1 MRMIYSYIFLWYTHC
16 GSFWPMPAIVCI
28 NLKYLCPSILTYYF
42 LLSIASIII
51 FNIEY
56 LILKYNCSPLI
67 QLNLLWSLIFE
78 INKKF
83 ENIQS
88 SLLKSFFFY
97 IYIWS
102 PPPFLW
108 SLSDFRGLYKSMD
121 NSILFFFILIFRSTC
136 LHLLNFCKIWC
147 GFWIFFVFIN
157 KYGFKNI
164 FVK

>member
-28 NLKYLCPSILTYYF
+28 NLKYLCPSLLTYYF

-56 LILKYNCSPLI
+56 LIHKYNCSPLI

-121 NSILFFFILIFRSTC
+121 NSILFFFHFDLQVNLFTFIEFLQNMMWF
-136 LHLLNFCKIWC
+136 LNLFC
-147 GFWIFFVFIN
+147 F
-157 KYGFKNI
+157 Y
-164 FVK
+164 

>member
-28 NLKYLCPSILTYYF
+28 NLKYLCPSLLTYYF

-97 IYIWS
+97 IYIS
-102 PPPFLW
+102 GPLPLFCGP
-108 SLSDFRGLYKSMD
+108 SLTSEGYIKVW
-121 NSILFFFILIFRSTC
+121 IIQFFFFHFDLQVNLFTFIKFLQNMMWF
-136 LHLLNFCKIWC
+136 LNLFC
-147 GFWIFFVFIN
+147 F
-157 KYGFKNI
+157 Y
-164 FVK
+164 